1 MKLDMRYSPLSW
13 VLFPS
18 VGSSFRQTAAPHSA
32 RRRSQRGAVE
42 KELAQTRKDHAKL
55 VDAIIAGVPADQ
67 VKDRMLALDARQIEL
82 EGQLISDPAP
92 SPLRIHPKMAETYR
106 EKVGA
111 LIARLQEPDSMP
123 EAKDALRGLIDR
135 IVLSRTAPDGKLSIH
150 LEGVLAALLRLG
162 SGGKTQKDLSDKTQA
177 FAYNAELGLIAGGCN
192 RGCLPLFQCMI

>member
-111 LIARLQEPDSMP
+111 LIAR
-123 EAKDALRGLIDR
+123 